1 MIKVYKKEEEKMKNN
16 KKLKVFCLLTAFC
29 FSMGSAKAASK
40 LMTWEGTG
48 IIGKA
53 SIQSFYGQG
62 QKIKIVNNITGAYNP
77 NVAKARLVLRKY
89 ELIGKSTAKT
99 MIQTGLGQDSWTYT
113 TGKNSRYDMYFED
126 CSGMPY
132 PNPLNMNGYIE

>member
-1 MIKVYKKEEEKMKNN
+1 MINFKN
-16 KKLKVFCLLTAFC
+16 LQFFH
-29 FSMGSAKAASK
+29 FSTGDAKARSR
-40 LMTWEGTG
+40 LITCEGIG

-89 ELIGKSTAKT
+89 EYLGKSTAKT
-99 MIQTGLGQDSWTYT
+99 MIQTGLGYASWSYT
-113 TGKNSRYDMYFED
+113 TGKNSQYEMYFEGY
-126 CSGMPY
+126 SGMSY
-132 PNPLNMNGYIE
+132 LNPLNTNGYIE